1 MIEIMES
8 LSDRNKNIPETLIQ
22 GSIESFESE
31 KEEIHNE
38 EKNIQD
44 INNLNKEIQAQE
56 KIISNTTERVNAIRD
71 SLGLEGE
78 KDIPSLDGNRKKLEL
93 LNTELFKF
101 NLQKP
106 QGYKE
111 NKKKLVSLL
120 DQQIPEGATFDDLH
134 KTGQKFINEDGV
146 EKTIKSVNYILS
158 NNIDLRIRGREFTY
172 RDKNNQ
178 NNYITS
184 KYNKNSGE
192 LEKMHFQSEN
202 SIFAG
207 KAIMDMID
215 RIPSGTEVFGDEVSM
230 SSDSFPLLLNTL
242 NKYLEKDP
250 NRFSVS
256 QIDEFALN
264 DNGKYSDISKSATV
278 SEKVHLLND
287 KIKSFREKTGLFI
300 SDAHII
306 EKDGEY
312 KIMIPKIKII
322 KNY

>member
-1 MIEIMES
+1 MENQSEKNKNTPEILDKGSVES
-8 LSDRNKNIPETLIQ
+8 L
-22 GSIESFESE
+22 ESK
-31 KEEIHNE
+31 KEEIPNE
-38 EKNIQD
+38 EKITQD
-44 INNLNKEIQAQE
+44 LNSLNEEIQVQE
-56 KIISNTTERVNAIRD
+56 KIISNTTERVNAIRH

-78 KDIPSLDGNRKKLEL
+78 EQNIPSLDINRQRLEL
-93 LNTELFKF
+93 LNTQISRF

-106 QGYKE
+106 EGYGE
-111 NKKKLVSLL
+111 NKKKLVSLR

-134 KTGQKFINEDGV
+134 KTGQKLVDEDGV
-146 EKTIKSVNYILS
+146 EKTIKATNYILS
-158 NNIDLRIRGREFTY
+158 NNIDLHIRGRDFSY

-178 NNYITS
+178 NNYIS
-184 KYNKNSGE
+184 AEYNKNSGE

-215 RIPSGTEVFGDEVSM
+215 RIPPGAEVLGNEVSM

-242 NKYLEKDP
+242 NKYLDKDP
-250 NRFSVS
+250 DRFSVS

-264 DNGKYSDISKSATV
+264 DNGKYGDISKSATI

-287 KIKSFREKTGLFI
+287 KIKSFREKSGLSI
-300 SDAHII
+300 SDAHIV